1 MLNCKLGRGA
11 RPGSSEDH
19 NRTLAREA
27 GKPARAGPG
36 EDAGESKALVLDLQ
50 SLAVLSKV
58 SDTGD
63 EGWAFKFS
71 SNLESPRFHLNIMH
85 HYGQQ

>member
-27 GKPARAGPG
+27 GKPARAGPA
-36 EDAGESKALVLDLQ
+36 EDAGESEALVLDLQ
-50 SLAVLSKV
+50 SLAVLIKV

-63 EGWAFKFS
+63 KGFKFS
-71 SNLESPRFHLNIMH
+71 SKLESPQFRLNIMPY
-85 HYGQQ
+85 YGQQ